1 MEPGLTAEQV
11 RKVAKLSRLALDEAQ
26 VEQYRGQLSGVL
38 GYMDRL
44 RQVDLTG
51 VDPLTHIADV
61 VNRLDEDTPGPTLP
75 NETLMKMAP
84 EVMEPF
90 IRVPKV
96 LDEGGGA

>member
-26 VEQYRGQLSGVL
+26 VEQYRGRLSAVL

-44 RQVDLTG
+44 RKVDLTG

-61 VNRLDEDTPGPTLP
+61 VNRLDEDAPGPTLP